1 MKHKFFIIPAKDPTQ
16 AEAELNAFYA
26 QHRVT
31 GVEKQFIPDG
41 ANSFWS
47 VCLTWVDHEGALSS
61 YNVPNRNSKGKID
74 YKDVL
79 NEEEFNTY
87 AQLRDIR
94 KGLAER
100 DGVPPYAIF
109 TNEQLAKMVQQRVTS
124 KAGLLEIDGV
134 GQARVDKYAETVL
147 AHLNSVRMTDTP
159 GNETHPDHP

>member
-16 AEAELNAFYA
+16 AEAELNTFYA

-31 GVEKQFIPDG
+31 GVEKQFIADG

-47 VCLTWVDHEGALSS
+47 VCLTWVDNEGALG
-61 YNVPNRNSKGKID
+61 NTTINRSSKGKID
-74 YKDVL
+74 YKEVL
-79 NEEEFNTY
+79 SEEEFIVY

-109 TNEQLAKMVQQRVTS
+109 TNDQLAKMVKQRVSS
-124 KAGLLEIDGV
+124 KAGLLELDGV
-134 GQARVDKYAETVL
+134 GQARVDKYGDTVL
-147 AHLNSVRMTDTP
+147 TCLNSVPATDTP
-159 GNETHPDHP
+159 ADETHPDHP

>member
-1 MKHKFFIIPAKDPTQ
+1 MKHKFFIIPAKDPAH
-16 AEAELNAFYA
+16 AEDELNAFYA

-31 GVEKQFIPDG
+31 GVEKQFIAEG

-47 VCLTWVDHEGALSS
+47 VCLTWMDNEGTLGSAGAS
-61 YNVPNRNSKGKID
+61 NRNSKGKID
-74 YKDVL
+74 YKEVL
-79 NEEEFNTY
+79 GEEDFTTY

-124 KAGLLEIDGV
+124 KTGLLELDGV
-134 GQARVDKYAETVL
+134 GQARVDKYGETFL
-147 AHLNSVRMTDTP
+147 AHLGSVRPVDNP
-159 GNETHPDHP
+159 HETGAH